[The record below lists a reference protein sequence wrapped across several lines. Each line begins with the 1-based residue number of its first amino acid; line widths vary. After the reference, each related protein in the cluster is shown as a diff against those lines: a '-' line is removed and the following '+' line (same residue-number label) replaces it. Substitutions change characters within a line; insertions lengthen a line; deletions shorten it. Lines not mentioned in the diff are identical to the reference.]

1 MRYALENKMNEIVA
15 QEIIKNLSNILER
28 VENGESFSIL
38 NNGKIVAIMSPPE
51 DTVSIYP
58 TDAFSKL
65 NDLRK
70 TTPVGTLKEV
80 TEWKNIGRR

>member
-1 MRYALENKMNEIVA
+1 MNEIVA
-15 QEIIKNLSNILER
+15 HEIIKNLSNILKR

-58 TDAFSKL
+58 IDAFSKL
-65 NDLRK
+65 QSLRK
-70 TTPVGTLKEV
+70 SSPVGTVEEV
-80 TEWKNIGRR
+80 AEWKNEHRR